1 MAATILKVMR
11 KISGKYH
18 FQNLSYE
25 MINLVEPVKLWN
37 VVGQVVLYYAR
48 CRFFPPVFHMYIPW
62 RGAFKNLGLFRLVGR
77 RQATRRD
84 RIKRSENRDMKFW
97 QIKVRWRF
105 CKTRNQKYFLMNDL
119 KVMFTKTLIGFKNIL
134 K

>member
-1 MAATILKVMR
+1 M
-11 KISGKYH
+11 
-18 FQNLSYE
+18 
-25 MINLVEPVKLWN
+25 
-37 VVGQVVLYYAR
+37 VGQVVLYYAR

-97 QIKVRWRF
+97 QNKGKISLLQNKEPKIFFDEWLKGHVYKNINWFQKYFEMDRFFCCNHFYRFPLPWKLRLMIGRWRF
-105 CKTRNQKYFLMNDL
+105 LSSN
-119 KVMFTKTLIGFKNIL
+119 KNHI
-134 K
+134 